1 MKKLILVLAS
11 WLAFTP
17 AYAANVNIDALPAA
31 SSVGGTDL
39 LECEQ
44 GGVNNKCTAAQTAA
58 YVYGLMSGDA
68 TTNGTGAIT
77 FATVNSNVGSF
88 GSTTN
93 CVTLTV
99 NAKGLITAASAATC
113 APAVGSITGLGTGV
127 GTWLATPSSA
137 NLFSAL
143 TTKTG
148 SGGSAVFATGPTITS
163 PTIGTAA
170 TFSFITGSTQC
181 LHVDT
186 SGVLSG
192 TGSDCGSGGSGSV
205 TSITPGA
212 GLVSGV
218 TASCTQTAI
227 TTTGTLSAAR
237 CINAQTGSTYTV
249 LDGDRG
255 KLVTL
260 TNAAA
265 IAVTLPQAGAASAF
279 ANGWNST
286 FMNIGATV
294 VTITPTTSTI
304 NGAAAYR
311 LFPGQSVT
319 ISSDGTNYQIDP
331 GTTGGVTLSTQ
342 TGANYAIVAGD
353 FGKLINLNNAANQVP
368 TLPNA
373 NTLGANWFV
382 QVCNIGAGS
391 QTITP
396 STSTIGGAS
405 TFVLPAASAARPACV
420 GIVSDGTNYSAAP
433 EFAMD
438 MSTPTA
444 GTLAVARGGTGIT
457 SFGTGVATAMGSNV
471 NTNGGLLTASTAAI
485 ASNAIVT
492 GAGSGTALTGT
503 TPGTGVLTALGTNLS
518 AAGGM
523 SSTIASGT
531 SALGTS
537 AISSGACATVVTTSA
552 TNTATTDVIWWGF
565 NADPTSTT
573 GYQASTNGM
582 LTIIAYP
589 TANNVNFKVCNNT
602 SASVTPGATI
612 TLNWRV
618 IR

>member
-1 MKKLILVLAS
+1 MRKLGLIAGLLV
-11 WLAFTP
+11 AFVAITP
-17 AYAANVNIDALPAA
+17 AKAADSTVAAMSAA
-31 SSVGGTDL
+31 SAFGGTEL
-39 LECEQ
+39 LYVVQ
-44 GGVNNKCTAAQTAA
+44 SSADRKGTPAQMAT
-58 YVYGLMSGDA
+58 YVYSLMSGDCTVTA
-68 TTNGTGAIT
+68 SAIT
-77 FATVNSNVGSF
+77 CTKINGNTFPASGTSGGIPYFSGANAISSSAALTANLPMIGGGAGAAPSVGTRSGNTTGFATFTGTVTG
-88 GSTTN
+88 GTN
-93 CVTLTV
+93 CAQWDANGNL
-99 NAKGLITAASAATC
+99 TAAGASC
-113 APAVGSITGLGTGV
+113 
-127 GTWLATPSSA
+127 
-137 NLFSAL
+137 
-143 TTKTG
+143 
-148 SGGSAVFATGPTITS
+148 ATG
-163 PTIGTAA
+163 
-170 TFSFITGSTQC
+170 
-181 LHVDT
+181 
-186 SGVLSG
+186 
-192 TGSDCGSGGSGSV
+192 GSV

-212 GLVSGV
+212 GLVSGI

-237 CINAQTGSTYTV
+237 CINAQTGSSYAV
-249 LDGDRG
+249 QDSDRG

-265 IAVTLPQAGAASAF
+265 IAVSIAQAGAASAF
-279 ANGWNST
+279 ANGWNT
-286 FMNIGATV
+286 TLMNIGATV

-331 GTTGGVTLSTQ
+331 GTTGGVTPSTQ
-342 TGANYAIVAGD
+342 SGANYAIVAGD
-353 FGKLINLNNAANQVP
+353 FGKLINLSNGSNQIP

-382 QVCNIGAGS
+382 QVCNIGAGT

-420 GIVSDGTNYSAAP
+420 AIVSDGTNYSVAP
-433 EFAMD
+433 DFPMD
-438 MSTPTA
+438 ASMFSA

-457 SFGTGVATAMGSNV
+457 SFGTGVATAMGNNV
-471 NTNGGLLTASTAAI
+471 NTNGGFLTASTAAI

-537 AISSGACATVVTTSA
+537 AISSATCATVVTTSA

-573 GYQASTNGM
+573 GYQAATAGM

-602 SASVTPGATI
+602 ASSITPGAV

>member
-1 MKKLILVLAS
+1 MKRFLALMS
-11 WLAFTP
+11 IAGLMASPAFADGTIDTLSAGAALAGTE
-17 AYAANVNIDALPAA
+17 
-31 SSVGGTDL
+31 SVPMF
-39 LECEQ
+39 
-44 GGVNNKCTAAQTAA
+44 QTANPA
-58 YVYGLMSGDA
+58 VK
-68 TTNGTGAIT
+68 TTTGAIAAAVAFT
-77 FATVNSNVGSF
+77 GDVTKSLNGTALTLATVNSNVGSF
-88 GSTTN
+88 GSATN
-93 CVTLTV
+93 CVSFTT
-99 NAKGLITAASAATC
+99 NGKGLITAASQTTC
-113 APAVGSITGLGTGV
+113 TPALASITGMGTGV
-127 GTWLATPSSA
+127 ATAAAAALNGSTG
-137 NLFSAL
+137 LIGAL
-143 TTKTG
+143 T
-148 SGGSAVFATGPTITS
+148 PTNNNCVVGN
-163 PTIGTAA
+163 GTAW
-170 TFSFITGSTQC
+170 
-181 LHVDT
+181 T
-186 SGVLSG
+186 SAACSAGAG
-192 TGSDCGSGGSGSV
+192 TVTSV
-205 TSITPGA
+205 TPGG
-212 GLVSGV
+212 GLVSNV
-218 TASCTQTAI
+218 TSSCSQTAI
-227 TTTGTLSAAR
+227 TGSGTLSEAR

-249 LDGDRG
+249 LDSDRA
-255 KLVTL
+255 KLVTF

-265 IAVTLPQAGAASAF
+265 IAVTLPQAGTASAF
-279 ANGWNST
+279 ANGWVST

-294 VTITPTTSTI
+294 VTVTPTTSTI

-311 LFPGQSVT
+311 IFPGQSVT

-353 FGKLINLNNAANQVP
+353 FGKLINLNNGSNQAP

-405 TFVLPAASAARPACV
+405 TFILPAASAARPACV

-457 SFGTGVATAMGSNV
+457 SFGTGVATAMGNNV

-518 AAGGM
+518 AAGGLTT
-523 SSTIASGT
+523 TIASGT
-531 SALGTS
+531 ATLGTS
-537 AISSGACATVVTTSA
+537 SISSGACATVVTVSA
-552 TNTATTDVIWWGF
+552 TNTATTDTISWTP
-565 NADPTSTT
+565 NADITAVTGYAPVTT
-573 GYQASTNGM
+573 GGVAIYP
-582 LTIIAYP
+582 YP
-589 TANNVNFKVCNNT
+589 TANNVNFKVCNPT
-602 SASVTPGATI
+602 SSSITPGAV

-618 IR
+618 VR